1 MENKNIII
9 VDDYLVVRKGIELIV
24 KESLPSCNVYCA
36 DSYEELLKVL
46 SQVKAGMVLLDIN
59 MYGEENI
66 GIIAEIKNIQPTSKI
81 LVFSSYDEKKY
92 GLRYIKAGANGYLNK
107 SCTDEL
113 LVEAITTILEKGY
126 YYSENLRQNLEKK
139 SSKSNKNLIDKLSN
153 REFEVFNLM
162 INGYGS
168 LEISN
173 KLDIHMSTV
182 STLKNRMFQKL
193 NIKNIVELLEFSNSM
208 NEE

>member
-1 MENKNIII
+1 MENKNVVI

-24 KESLPSCNVYCA
+24 KESLPSYSVHCA
-36 DSYEELLKVL
+36 DSYDGLLKVL
-46 SQVKAGMVLLDIN
+46 SEVKACLVLLDIN

-66 GIIAEIKNIQPTSKI
+66 GIIAEIKDIQPSSKI

-107 SCTDEL
+107 SCTNEL

-126 YYSENLRQNLEKK
+126 YYSESLKQNLEKIG
-139 SSKSNKNLIDKLSN
+139 SKSNKNLIDKLSN

>member
-1 MENKNIII
+1 MESKSIVI
-9 VDDYLVVRKGIELIV
+9 VDDYLVIRKGIELIL
-24 KESLPSCNVYCA
+24 KENLPN
-36 DSYEELLKVL
+36 YEVFCSETYDTLLDL
-46 SQVKAGMVLLDIN
+46 LRERHIDLILLDIN
-59 MYGEENI
+59 MYGEENL
-66 GIIAEIKNIQPTSKI
+66 GIISQIKTLRPTSKI

-107 SCTDEL
+107 LCSDDL
-113 LVEAITTILEKGY
+113 LVKSINEILVKGY
-126 YYSENLRQNLEKK
+126 YYSDALKQNLERLGAK
-139 SSKSNKNLIDKLSN
+139 SYKNLIDKLSN

-193 NIKNIVELLEFSNSM
+193 NIKNIVELLEFSNNL
-208 NEE
+208 NED